1 MLPSRR
7 NDLLLALAEP
17 DEVRRRSWRLDEL
30 LFVRHCEEGDVVV
43 VVTVSDESEN
53 DADPPR
59 VWVVTAYVSTSAPLS
74 EVLWIK
80 P

>member
-17 DEVRRRSWRLDEL
+17 DEVRRRSWRLEEL
-30 LFVRHCEEGDVVV
+30 LFVRHSGEGDVVV
-43 VVTVSDESEN
+43 
-53 DADPPR
+53 
-59 VWVVTAYVSTSAPLS
+59 VVTAYVSTSAPLS